1 MQNNDLE
8 KDLIEK
14 SVLIMKGVTSL
25 QEINRILGIEDSTSE
40 KWLELA
46 EENIEPYKSYAE
58 ELKLFLEKNGLNY
71 DSIVENDFK
80 IFKDNELDF
89 LLEDNYLFSLE
100 NTREDKISIL
110 KTRVH
115 PENLRDSIE
124 NLKKQT
130 SKLDDVFNLLMQLDE
145 SALIGL
151 LDDGN
156 FESKSKEEITDMII
170 SDLRLKNIDKLIM
183 NLESYLSD
191 LNEFNITSQLS
202 ENNVLKS
209 VDGDNVLKVVSE
221 DNALEVV
228 SEDNVLETVSDEKV
242 LKAVSEG
249 NVLEA
254 DDNKAIEDD
263 LGNDSLN
270 EGNFE
275 SFVDG
280 MMNDFLNALKE
291 GKSEEEAMDI
301 SGVNSITLMSW
312 KIMAESGDETFKKFH
327 DEYMN
332 LMKNN

>member
-71 DSIVENDFK
+71 DNIVENDFK

-89 LLEDNYLFSLE
+89 LLEDNYLFSLD

-156 FESKSKEEITDMII
+156 FESKSKEEIADKII
-170 SDLRLKNIDKLIM
+170 SDLHLKNIDKLIM

-221 DNALEVV
+221 D
-228 SEDNVLETVSDEKV
+228 
-242 LKAVSEG
+242 

>member
-8 KDLIEK
+8 KDMIEK

-25 QEINRILGIEDSTSE
+25 QEINRILGIEDSTSK

-89 LLEDNYLFSLE
+89 LLEDNYLFSLD

-209 VDGDNVLKVVSE
+209 VDGDNVL
-221 DNALEVV
+221 
-228 SEDNVLETVSDEKV
+228 
-242 LKAVSEG
+242 
-249 NVLEA
+249 EA
-254 DDNKAIEDD
+254 DDNKVIEDD

>member
-89 LLEDNYLFSLE
+89 LLEDNYLFSLD

-156 FESKSKEEITDMII
+156 FESKSKEEIADKII
-170 SDLRLKNIDKLIM
+170 SDLHLKNIDKLIM

-209 VDGDNVLKVVSE
+209 VDGDNVL
-221 DNALEVV
+221 
-228 SEDNVLETVSDEKV
+228 
-242 LKAVSEG
+242 
-249 NVLEA
+249 EA
-254 DDNKAIEDD
+254 DDNKVIEDD

>member
-8 KDLIEK
+8 KDMIEK

-25 QEINRILGIEDSTSE
+25 QEINRILGIEDSTSK

-80 IFKDNELDF
+80 TFKDNELDF

-124 NLKKQT
+124 NLKKET
-130 SKLDDVFNLLMQLDE
+130 SKLDEVFNLLMQLDK
-145 SALIGL
+145 SILIGL

-156 FESKSKEEITDMII
+156 FESKSKEEIADKII
-170 SDLRLKNIDKLIM
+170 SDLHLKNIDKLIM

-221 DNALEVV
+221 DN
-228 SEDNVLETVSDEKV
+228 VLETVSDEKV
-242 LKAVSEG
+242 LKAVSED

>member
-46 EENIEPYKSYAE
+46 EENIEPYKRYAE

-89 LLEDNYLFSLE
+89 LLEDNYLFSLD

-156 FESKSKEEITDMII
+156 FESKSKEEIADKII
-170 SDLRLKNIDKLIM
+170 SDLHLKNIDKLIM

-191 LNEFNITSQLS
+191 LNDINIQTPVS
-202 ENNVLKS
+202 ENNGLEP
-209 VDGDNVLKVVSE
+209 VV
-221 DNALEVV
+221 
-228 SEDNVLETVSDEKV
+228 EDNVFEQ
-242 LKAVSEG
+242 
-249 NVLEA
+249 
-254 DDNKAIEDD
+254 DDNKSIGDD
-263 LGNDSLN
+263 SDNDSLN

>member
-8 KDLIEK
+8 KDMIEK

-124 NLKKQT
+124 NLKKET

-156 FESKSKEEITDMII
+156 FESKSKEEIADKII
-170 SDLRLKNIDKLIM
+170 SDLHLKNIDKLIM

-221 DNALEVV
+221 DN
-228 SEDNVLETVSDEKV
+228 VLETVSDEKV
-242 LKAVSEG
+242 LKAVSED

-270 EGNFE
+270 DGNFE

>member
-8 KDLIEK
+8 KDMIEK

-25 QEINRILGIEDSTSE
+25 QEINRILGIEDSTSK

-156 FESKSKEEITDMII
+156 FESKSKEEIADKII
-170 SDLRLKNIDKLIM
+170 SDLHLKNIDKLIM

-221 DNALEVV
+221 DNA
-228 SEDNVLETVSDEKV
+228 
-242 LKAVSEG
+242 
-249 NVLEA
+249 LEA

>member
-89 LLEDNYLFSLE
+89 LLEDNYLFSLD

-156 FESKSKEEITDMII
+156 FESKSKEEIADKII
-170 SDLRLKNIDKLIM
+170 SDLHLKNIDKLIM

-221 DNALEVV
+221 D
-228 SEDNVLETVSDEKV
+228 
-242 LKAVSEG
+242 

-332 LMKNN
+332 LMKKIELT

>member
-46 EENIEPYKSYAE
+46 EENIEPYKRYAE

-89 LLEDNYLFSLE
+89 LLEDNYLFSLD

-209 VDGDNVLKVVSE
+209 VDGDNVL
-221 DNALEVV
+221 
-228 SEDNVLETVSDEKV
+228 
-242 LKAVSEG
+242 
-249 NVLEA
+249 EA

>member
-8 KDLIEK
+8 KDMIEK

-156 FESKSKEEITDMII
+156 FESKSKEEIADKII

-221 DNALEVV
+221 DNVI
-228 SEDNVLETVSDEKV
+228 ETVSDEKV

-249 NVLEA
+249 NFLEV

-270 EGNFE
+270 DGNFE

-291 GKSEEEAMDI
+291 GKSEEDAMDI

>member
-89 LLEDNYLFSLE
+89 LLEDNYLFSLD

-209 VDGDNVLKVVSE
+209 VDGDNVL
-221 DNALEVV
+221 EVV
-228 SEDNVLETVSDEKV
+228 SED
-242 LKAVSEG
+242 

-263 LGNDSLN
+263 LVNDSLN

>member
-221 DNALEVV
+221 DNVHEVV
-228 SEDNVLETVSDEKV
+228 SED
-242 LKAVSEG
+242 

>member
-46 EENIEPYKSYAE
+46 EKNIEPYKSYAE

-71 DSIVENDFK
+71 DSIIENDFK

-89 LLEDNYLFSLE
+89 LLEDNYLFSLD

-156 FESKSKEEITDMII
+156 FESKSKEEIADKII
-170 SDLRLKNIDKLIM
+170 SDLHLKNIDKLIM

-221 DNALEVV
+221 YNI
-228 SEDNVLETVSDEKV
+228 
-242 LKAVSEG
+242 
-249 NVLEA
+249 LEA

>member
-89 LLEDNYLFSLE
+89 LLEDNYLFSLD

-156 FESKSKEEITDMII
+156 FESKSKEEIADKII
-170 SDLRLKNIDKLIM
+170 SDLHLKNIDKLIM

-221 DNALEVV
+221 D
-228 SEDNVLETVSDEKV
+228 
-242 LKAVSEG
+242 

>member
-156 FESKSKEEITDMII
+156 FESKSKEEIADKII
-170 SDLRLKNIDKLIM
+170 SDLHLKNIDKLIM

-221 DNALEVV
+221 DNVHEVV
-228 SEDNVLETVSDEKV
+228 SEDN
-242 LKAVSEG
+242 A
-249 NVLEA
+249 LEA

>member
-46 EENIEPYKSYAE
+46 EENIEPYKRYAE

-221 DNALEVV
+221 DN
-228 SEDNVLETVSDEKV
+228 
-242 LKAVSEG
+242 
-249 NVLEA
+249 VLEA

>member
-46 EENIEPYKSYAE
+46 EENIEPYKRYAE

-124 NLKKQT
+124 NLKKET

-156 FESKSKEEITDMII
+156 FESKSKEEIADKII
-170 SDLRLKNIDKLIM
+170 SDLHLKNIDKLIM

-221 DNALEVV
+221 D
-228 SEDNVLETVSDEKV
+228 
-242 LKAVSEG
+242 

>member
-25 QEINRILGIEDSTSE
+25 QEINRILGIEDSTSK

-89 LLEDNYLFSLE
+89 LLEDNYLFSLD

-156 FESKSKEEITDMII
+156 FESKSKEEIADKII
-170 SDLRLKNIDKLIM
+170 SDLHLKNIDKLIM

-209 VDGDNVLKVVSE
+209 VDGDNVL
-221 DNALEVV
+221 
-228 SEDNVLETVSDEKV
+228 
-242 LKAVSEG
+242 
-249 NVLEA
+249 EA
-254 DDNKAIEDD
+254 DDNKVIEDD

>member
-156 FESKSKEEITDMII
+156 FESKSKEEIADKII

-228 SEDNVLETVSDEKV
+228 SED
-242 LKAVSEG
+242 

>member
-89 LLEDNYLFSLE
+89 LLEDNYLFSLD

-156 FESKSKEEITDMII
+156 FESKSKEEIADKII

-221 DNALEVV
+221 D
-228 SEDNVLETVSDEKV
+228 
-242 LKAVSEG
+242 

>member
-1 MQNNDLE
+1 
-8 KDLIEK
+8 
-14 SVLIMKGVTSL
+14 MKGVTSL
-25 QEINRILGIEDSTSE
+25 QEINRILGIEDSTSK

-89 LLEDNYLFSLE
+89 LLEDNYLFSLD

-156 FESKSKEEITDMII
+156 FESKSKEEIADKII
-170 SDLRLKNIDKLIM
+170 SDLHLKNIDKLIM

-209 VDGDNVLKVVSE
+209 VDGDNVQKVVSE
-221 DNALEVV
+221 DNALE
-228 SEDNVLETVSDEKV
+228 
-242 LKAVSEG
+242 
-249 NVLEA
+249 A
-254 DDNKAIEDD
+254 DDNKAIDDD

>member
-89 LLEDNYLFSLE
+89 LLEDNYLFSLD

-124 NLKKQT
+124 NLKKET

-156 FESKSKEEITDMII
+156 FESKSKEEIADKII

-209 VDGDNVLKVVSE
+209 VDGDNVL
-221 DNALEVV
+221 
-228 SEDNVLETVSDEKV
+228 
-242 LKAVSEG
+242 
-249 NVLEA
+249 EA
-254 DDNKAIEDD
+254 DDNKVIEDD

>member
-25 QEINRILGIEDSTSE
+25 QEINRILGIEDSTSK

-221 DNALEVV
+221 DN
-228 SEDNVLETVSDEKV
+228 
-242 LKAVSEG
+242 
-249 NVLEA
+249 VLEA
-254 DDNKAIEDD
+254 DDNKVIEDD

>member
-25 QEINRILGIEDSTSE
+25 QEINRILGIEDSTSK

-89 LLEDNYLFSLE
+89 LLEDNYLFSLD

-156 FESKSKEEITDMII
+156 FESKSKEEIADKII
-170 SDLRLKNIDKLIM
+170 SDLHLKNIDKLIM

-209 VDGDNVLKVVSE
+209 VDGDNVQKVVSE
-221 DNALEVV
+221 DNA
-228 SEDNVLETVSDEKV
+228 
-242 LKAVSEG
+242 
-249 NVLEA
+249 LEA

>member
-71 DSIVENDFK
+71 DNIVENDFK

-89 LLEDNYLFSLE
+89 LLEDNYLFSLD

-130 SKLDDVFNLLMQLDE
+130 SKLDDVSNLLMQLDE
-145 SALIGL
+145 STLIGL
-151 LDDGN
+151 LDDRN

-221 DNALEVV
+221 D
-228 SEDNVLETVSDEKV
+228 
-242 LKAVSEG
+242 

>member
-71 DSIVENDFK
+71 DNIVENDFK

-89 LLEDNYLFSLE
+89 LLEDNYLFSLD

-209 VDGDNVLKVVSE
+209 VDGDNVL
-221 DNALEVV
+221 EVV
-228 SEDNVLETVSDEKV
+228 SED
-242 LKAVSEG
+242 

-263 LGNDSLN
+263 LVNDSLN

>member
-1 MQNNDLE
+1 MLNNDLE

-124 NLKKQT
+124 NLKKET

-156 FESKSKEEITDMII
+156 FESKSKEEIADKII
-170 SDLRLKNIDKLIM
+170 SDLHLKNIDKLIM

-209 VDGDNVLKVVSE
+209 VDGDNVQKVVSE
-221 DNALEVV
+221 DNA
-228 SEDNVLETVSDEKV
+228 
-242 LKAVSEG
+242 
-249 NVLEA
+249 LEA

>member
-25 QEINRILGIEDSTSE
+25 QEINRILGIEDSSSE

-156 FESKSKEEITDMII
+156 FESKSKEEIADKII
-170 SDLRLKNIDKLIM
+170 SDLHLKNIDKLIM

-221 DNALEVV
+221 D
-228 SEDNVLETVSDEKV
+228 
-242 LKAVSEG
+242 

>member
-46 EENIEPYKSYAE
+46 EENIEPYKRYAE

-89 LLEDNYLFSLE
+89 LLEDNYLFSLD

-156 FESKSKEEITDMII
+156 FESKSKEEIADKII

-221 DNALEVV
+221 DN
-228 SEDNVLETVSDEKV
+228 
-242 LKAVSEG
+242 
-249 NVLEA
+249 VLEA
-254 DDNKAIEDD
+254 DDNNAIEDD

>member
-8 KDLIEK
+8 KDMIEK

-25 QEINRILGIEDSTSE
+25 QEINRILGIEDSTSK

-124 NLKKQT
+124 NLKKET

-156 FESKSKEEITDMII
+156 FESKSKEEIADKII
-170 SDLRLKNIDKLIM
+170 SDLHLKNIDKLIM

-221 DNALEVV
+221 DN
-228 SEDNVLETVSDEKV
+228 VLETVSDEKV

-263 LGNDSLN
+263 LGDDSLN
-270 EGNFE
+270 DGNFE

>member
-89 LLEDNYLFSLE
+89 LLEDNYLFSLD

-156 FESKSKEEITDMII
+156 FESKSKEEIADKII

-209 VDGDNVLKVVSE
+209 VDGD
-221 DNALEVV
+221 
-228 SEDNVLETVSDEKV
+228 
-242 LKAVSEG
+242 

>member
-8 KDLIEK
+8 KDMIEK

-124 NLKKQT
+124 NLKKET

-156 FESKSKEEITDMII
+156 FESKSKEEIADKII
-170 SDLRLKNIDKLIM
+170 SDLHLKNIDKLIM

-221 DNALEVV
+221 DN
-228 SEDNVLETVSDEKV
+228 VLETVSDEKV
-242 LKAVSEG
+242 LKAVSED

>member
-46 EENIEPYKSYAE
+46 EENIEPYKRYAE

-156 FESKSKEEITDMII
+156 FESKSKEEIADKII
-170 SDLRLKNIDKLIM
+170 SDLHLKNIDKLIM

-209 VDGDNVLKVVSE
+209 VDGD
-221 DNALEVV
+221 
-228 SEDNVLETVSDEKV
+228 
-242 LKAVSEG
+242 

>member
-46 EENIEPYKSYAE
+46 EENIEPYKRYAE

-89 LLEDNYLFSLE
+89 LLEDNYLFSLD

-156 FESKSKEEITDMII
+156 FESKSKEEIVDKII

-209 VDGDNVLKVVSE
+209 VDGDNVL
-221 DNALEVV
+221 
-228 SEDNVLETVSDEKV
+228 
-242 LKAVSEG
+242 
-249 NVLEA
+249 EA
-254 DDNKAIEDD
+254 DDNKVIEDD

>member
-89 LLEDNYLFSLE
+89 LLEDNYLFSLD

-130 SKLDDVFNLLMQLDE
+130 SKLDDVSNLLMQLDE
-145 SALIGL
+145 STLIGL
-151 LDDGN
+151 LDDRN

-209 VDGDNVLKVVSE
+209 VDGDNVL
-221 DNALEVV
+221 EVV
-228 SEDNVLETVSDEKV
+228 SED
-242 LKAVSEG
+242 

-263 LGNDSLN
+263 LVNDSLN

>member
-89 LLEDNYLFSLE
+89 LLEDNYLFSLD

-124 NLKKQT
+124 NLKKET

-156 FESKSKEEITDMII
+156 FESKSKEEIADKII

-209 VDGDNVLKVVSE
+209 VDGD
-221 DNALEVV
+221 
-228 SEDNVLETVSDEKV
+228 
-242 LKAVSEG
+242 

>member
-8 KDLIEK
+8 KDMIEK

-25 QEINRILGIEDSTSE
+25 QEINRILGIEDSTSK

-124 NLKKQT
+124 NLKKET

-156 FESKSKEEITDMII
+156 FESKSKEEIADKII
-170 SDLRLKNIDKLIM
+170 SNLRLKNIDKLIM

-209 VDGDNVLKVVSE
+209 VDGDNILKSVDGDNVLKVVSE

-228 SEDNVLETVSDEKV
+228 SED
-242 LKAVSEG
+242 

>member
-8 KDLIEK
+8 KDMIEK

-124 NLKKQT
+124 NLKKET

-156 FESKSKEEITDMII
+156 FESKSKEEIADKII
-170 SDLRLKNIDKLIM
+170 SDLHLKNIDKLIM

-228 SEDNVLETVSDEKV
+228 SEDNVLE
-242 LKAVSEG
+242 
-249 NVLEA
+249 A

-291 GKSEEEAMDI
+291 GKSEEDAMDI